1 MAQKRAEA
9 LAGLEEMD
17 IDVSSPAKTSPRS
30 GSPSSREGS
39 PKTKAK
45 GLTAH
50 LEKLQNAAAT
60 AAAVKAYDGV
70 HRYEVER
77 LLSGVEVELA
87 LTPEARAARH
97 AGDRAYAE
105 GDWEAAHK
113 AYVAAL
119 GRRIRSVSWQ
129 LVVGFSE
136 QMAFS
141 QMRATQRRFTP
152 TSATPRRS
160 SSGRKSCS
168 TARAAARGARARASA
183 RCKVPPEG
191 CLVGPGRTANL
202 QCRLRRR
209 QTAVATSHHSSLSS
223 KLESPSLQKN
233 NMAVVALEKS
243 IRAGGGLGSS
253 GVPMHLTAVPGDD
266 GKAEL
271 ANVSPRPTQPL
282 QRVCGL
288 TACLCVPDLEDEG
301 QDAVRNEAHAR
312 GARVL
317 QAGVRA
323 AAWRPRAGGPALG
336 HWRANVARFRL
347 PQRFCR
353 LHR

>member
-17 IDVSSPAKTSPRS
+17 IDVSSPTKNSPRS

-50 LEKLQNAAAT
+50 LERLQNAAAT

-119 GRRIRSVSWQ
+119 GRGI
-129 LVVGFSE
+129 
-136 QMAFS
+136 
-141 QMRATQRRFTP
+141 
-152 TSATPRRS
+152 
-160 SSGRKSCS
+160 
-168 TARAAARGARARASA
+168 
-183 RCKVPPEG
+183 
-191 CLVGPGRTANL
+191 
-202 QCRLRRR
+202 
-209 QTAVATSHHSSLSS
+209 
-223 KLESPSLQKN
+223 
-233 NMAVVALEKS
+233 
-243 IRAGGGLGSS
+243 
-253 GVPMHLTAVPGDD
+253 
-266 GKAEL
+266 
-271 ANVSPRPTQPL
+271 
-282 QRVCGL
+282 
-288 TACLCVPDLEDEG
+288 
-301 QDAVRNEAHAR
+301 
-312 GARVL
+312 
-317 QAGVRA
+317 
-323 AAWRPRAGGPALG
+323 
-336 HWRANVARFRL
+336 
-347 PQRFCR
+347 
-353 LHR
+353 